1 MPTYYAQVSYTG
13 DGTTT
18 DYAITFSFIDSSHVK
33 AFIDGVETTAFTI
46 ASSTLTFTS
55 APANASVVRIERQ
68 TPIANRLVDFTDGS
82 VLTESD
88 LDRSAD
94 QNFFVAQEITD
105 DSQNT
110 MRIGTDDKWDA
121 QSKVIKD
128 VADPVNNNDAVNK
141 SFISTNLPNITT
153 VAGISSDVTTV
164 AGISA
169 NVTSV
174 AGNATNVN
182 TVATNISSVNTVAT
196 NINDVISVANDL
208 AEAVSEVETVANDLN
223 ETTSEIDTVANSITN
238 VDAVGTNIS
247 NVNTVAGISSNIT
260 TVAGVSSNV
269 STLAPIASDITSVAG
284 ISANVTTVAGVAS
297 NVTTVA
303 GISSDVSTV
312 AGANSNISTVAGAV
326 TNINNVGGSIANVN
340 TVASNLSGVNSFG
353 ERYRV
358 GTSDPSSSLDEGDL
372 FYNSSS
378 NALKYYNG
386 NAWASITAGIS
397 DVVDDTTPQ
406 LGGNL
411 DTNEKEINTIS
422 NRNIL
427 LAPNGTG
434 VVEIKGNTNEGTLQ
448 LNCEN
453 NSHGVKIKAPPHS
466 AGQSYTL
473 TLPQTSPQNDK
484 VLGVNSSG
492 ELSFIDSGI
501 TRPTI
506 TTSSLTI
513 APSTSS
519 TVTIAGTNFISVPI
533 VEAISSTGAVTRAS
547 AVSFTSASSI
557 DATFNLS
564 GGSYHIRVENNDG
577 GAVRTTNAI
586 LTVSSA
592 PSFSTSAGSL
602 GSVGAGESVS
612 LSVSASSDSAVT
624 ITETTSVLTSNS
636 DTPATTMNLSLSS
649 AGAITGTAPTPTS
662 DTTYT
667 FTLQAQD
674 AEGQTTTRQFSITIS
689 TGVNNSGGFN

>member
-46 ASSTLTFTS
+46 ASSTLTFSS

-110 MRIGTDDKWDA
+110 MRIGTDDIWDA
-121 QSKVIKD
+121 QSKVIID

-247 NVNTVAGISSNIT
+247 NVNTVASNIT
-260 TVAGVSSNV
+260 NV
-269 STLAPIASDITSVAG
+269 NNFADRYRIAS
-284 ISANVTTVAGVAS
+284 
-297 NVTTVA
+297 
-303 GISSDVSTV
+303 
-312 AGANSNISTVAGAV
+312 
-326 TNINNVGGSIANVN
+326 
-340 TVASNLSGVNSFG
+340 
-353 ERYRV
+353 
-358 GTSDPSSSLDEGDL
+358 SDPSSSLDEGDL
-372 FYNSSS
+372 AYNSTA
-378 NALKYYNG
+378 NVLKYYNG
-386 NAWASITAGIS
+386 SAWVEVAANTKGIAN
-397 DVVDDTTPQ
+397 
-406 LGGNL
+406 GNVAEF
-411 DTNEKEINTIS
+411 T
-422 NRNIL
+422 
-427 LAPNGTG
+427 TG
-434 VVEIKGNTNEGTLQ
+434 VADDDFLRISGTKVEG
-448 LNCEN
+448 
-453 NSHGVKIKAPPHS
+453 
-466 AGQSYTL
+466 
-473 TLPQTSPQNDK
+473 
-484 VLGVNSSG
+484 
-492 ELSFIDSGI
+492 
-501 TRPTI
+501 R
-506 TTSSLTI
+506 
-513 APSTSS
+513 
-519 TVTIAGTNFISVPI
+519 
-533 VEAISSTGAVTRAS
+533 
-547 AVSFTSASSI
+547 SAS
-557 DATFNLS
+557 
-564 GGSYHIRVENNDG
+564 E
-577 GAVRTTNAI
+577 
-586 LTVSSA
+586 
-592 PSFSTSAGSL
+592 
-602 GSVGAGESVS
+602 
-612 LSVSASSDSAVT
+612 
-624 ITETTSVLTSNS
+624 VLT
-636 DTPATTMNLSLSS
+636 DIGGTTAAAAADESTAL
-649 AGAITGTAPTPTS
+649 AIALG
-662 DTTYT
+662 
-667 FTLQAQD
+667 
-674 AEGQTTTRQFSITIS
+674 
-689 TGVNNSGGFN
+689 